1 MQFEQITEGTA
12 LPELD
17 FPITASAIVAG
28 ALATNDYENVH
39 HDKAAAEATG
49 VPDIFM
55 NILTTNGL
63 VQRYVG
69 QWAGQGAR
77 VRKIAIR
84 LGAPNFVGDT
94 MRITGAVSRVDPA
107 AREVAVAVSG
117 RNRIGEHVGATVTL
131 HFPERNAA

>member
-1 MQFEQITEGTA
+1 MQFEQITEGTV
-12 LPELD
+12 LPELE

-77 VRKIAIR
+77 VRKIAIK
-84 LGAPNFVGDT
+84 LGAPNFVGDV
-94 MRITGAVSRVDPA
+94 MRITGSVSQIDPA
-107 AREVAVAVSG
+107 RREVAVAVSG